1 MRAWQAGLKE
11 IPPYVEAELPDGTW
25 QRIAGRCGISRW
37 PRANDRRRP
46 DGQAA
51 GGNAA
56 HPVDDESANLLG
68 PGADRPEHGR
78 ADAHDGGSA
87 RISATLH
94 FRGYPKQIEGA
105 SPGDL
110 DYDYNLV
117 SLSGPFQ
124 RERGDYTHFGDVTP
138 LLKEH

>member
-1 MRAWQAGLKE
+1 
-11 IPPYVEAELPDGTW
+11 V
-25 QRIAGRCGISRW
+25 
-37 PRANDRRRP
+37 
-46 DGQAA
+46 
-51 GGNAA
+51 
-56 HPVDDESANLLG
+56 
-68 PGADRPEHGR
+68 
-78 ADAHDGGSA
+78 
-87 RISATLH
+87 LH

-138 LLKEH
+138 LLKKRRRQVRCFWQWRGDCGGIRRGSCPLCPPTGSAITFSMPMGS